1 MIIDDGKIQY
11 SIREEDDKLYY
22 EDGTTYDEAFH
33 KLYRDWKITK
43 KVLRAVKDLDAPE
56 LENEFYDFL
65 DDNYE
70 MINVGGYDYNYS
82 HVWKSVDPI
91 SWEVA
96 VSDYHSQLIAD
107 QEEIIDTLAN
117 DMISYITEDGE

>member
-33 KLYRDWKITK
+33 ELYRDWKITK
-43 KVLRAVKDLDAPE
+43 KELRAVKDLDA
-56 LENEFYDFL
+56 LEVGNEFYDFL

-91 SWEVA
+91 SWKVA

-107 QEEIIDTLAN
+107 KEERIDTLAN